1 MAAILEA
8 AVAYFRSS
16 SMVNSITA
24 VQWMD
29 TGRNGVPPPMISLK
43 TESGDCVS
51 ISEKLFRPEYFS
63 RAFSLVFFCPV
74 FCVPNGM
81 DL

>member
-1 MAAILEA
+1 MAVILEA

-29 TGRNGVPPPMISLK
+29 TEGNGAPRPMISPK
-43 TESGDCVS
+43 TENGDCVS
-51 ISEKLFRPEYFS
+51 ISRKLFRPEYFS
-63 RAFSLVFFCPV
+63 RAFSLFLPV
-74 FCVPNGM
+74 FCVTKGM
-81 DL
+81 GL